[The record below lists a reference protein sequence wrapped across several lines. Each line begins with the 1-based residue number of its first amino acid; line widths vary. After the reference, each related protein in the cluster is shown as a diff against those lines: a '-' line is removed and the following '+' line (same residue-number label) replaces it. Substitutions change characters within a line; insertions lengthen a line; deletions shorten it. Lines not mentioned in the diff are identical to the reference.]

1 MLETEQSKMK
11 SEVTRGGGGAHTWA
25 EAKERG
31 QEGHFE
37 GLVIGWLGGGNL
49 EPQLPGEWRHCTAG
63 NRELPADR
71 QLA

>member
-37 GLVIGWLGGGNL
+37 GLVIGWLGGGTLNL
-49 EPQLPGEWRHCTAG
+49 SYRVNGDTA
-63 NRELPADR
+63 P
-71 QLA
+71 LATGSYLQTDS